1 MFAGR
6 SILFVWSIKKK
17 KYDAKFILA
26 GRNVN
31 NNVKNFIINK
41 VSNIIKLK
49 KLKKIIIAGISFKK
63 NVSDIRN
70 SLSLSIFKQL
80 KKNKSLKVDAV
91 DPLVDNKNL
100 KLKNINNLN
109 FKNYDLVV
117 FLVNHDVL
125 YKSLKKFKKKNKEK
139 IFDIFKFLN

>member
-41 VSNIIKLK
+41 VNNIIKSK